1 LVRVLNIYLTR
12 KMSQIMNKKS
22 WLLTMSF
29 DEHDGSPNNIKTL
42 YHGRAKRDMVKDM
55 NLFQDMNEHLVL
67 ALVEIDEKSTYDKII
82 DKEDTEEMF
91 FMDSKKNW
99 NDGKTYEDLKD
110 EVLEEILTGS
120 LINGDMG
127 YA

>member
-1 LVRVLNIYLTR
+1 
-12 KMSQIMNKKS
+12 MNKKS

-42 YHGRAKRDMVKDM
+42 YHGRTKRDMVKDM

-99 NDGKTYEDLKD
+99 NDGKTYEELKD

>member
-1 LVRVLNIYLTR
+1 
-12 KMSQIMNKKS
+12 MKKS

-29 DEHDGSPNNIKTL
+29 DEHDGSPNDIKTL
-42 YHGRAKRDMVKDM
+42 YHGMTQRSMVKDM

-67 ALVEIDEKSTYDKII
+67 ALVEVDEKSTYDKII
-82 DKEDTEEMF
+82 DKEDSEEMF
-91 FMDSKKNW
+91 FMDSKSNW
-99 NDGKTYEDLKD
+99 NNGKTYEDLK
-110 EVLEEILTGS
+110 EEALEEMLAGS

>member
-1 LVRVLNIYLTR
+1 
-12 KMSQIMNKKS
+12 MKKS

-42 YHGRAKRDMVKDM
+42 YHGRTKRNMVKDM

-91 FMDSKKNW
+91 FMDSKSNW
-99 NDGKTYEDLKD
+99 NNGKTYEDLK
-110 EVLEEILTGS
+110 EEALEEMLAGS